1 MKTLLIVE
9 SPAKSKTIEKLLG
22 PNYIVRA
29 SFGHIRNLDK
39 NGLAIDTEN
48 GFKPTYK
55 ILSDKSKQIKAI
67 QETIKTVD
75 RVLLAADEDR
85 EGEAIAWHCA
95 IVFKLNIKE
104 SNRICF
110 HEITKSALE
119 HAVANPRSIN
129 MDMVNSQQARRILD
143 RLVGFKLSPLLW
155 KHIAPK
161 LSAGRVQSVALKL
174 ITDKEA
180 EIEKSELKK
189 SFKTQ
194 GFFNKNINASLNHN
208 FVSNESVL
216 NFLNHCKTALFKI
229 ADFDKKQVEKKPP
242 PPYITSSIQQDI
254 GTRFGISA
262 KNTMAIL
269 QKLYEHGFITYHRT
283 DNTNLSAEIKEEI
296 KNYVISNFGKN
307 YSQVRNYNS
316 KIKCAQEAHEA
327 IRPTSIA
334 RLSLEEGDDSESN
347 FDNKIYQII
356 WKRTVASQ
364 MSASLSELYTIN
376 INISEKKELFVAK
389 AEKMLFDGYKKV
401 YQEVKEADDEDE
413 DEEKNSEKANFLDQ
427 EIKPGEL
434 LNYSK
439 ITSAEKYSAL
449 PPRYNES
456 SIIKKMEKIGIGRPS
471 TYSSIIE
478 TILERKYAEVKNNP
492 GKKMDV
498 AQYTLEKNNIKNK
511 LVSQTIGAE
520 KKKLKP
526 TSIGLLT
533 SEFLEKNFAQILNYN
548 FTSNLEQ
555 KLDEIANSN
564 VLWNNVVSEFYDQ
577 FKPSI
582 EKLNNE
588 KSSDDKK
595 RFLGI
600 DDISGKN
607 VYAYIAKYGPV
618 VQIGENDDKEKKYIK
633 NEEPFKWDTLT
644 IGEIH
649 KLCQFPKNLGSYQD
663 NSVFLKKGQY
673 GFYIS
678 FNSANYKLI
687 NDYDENISLDEAILC
702 IEHKK
707 AESGGDADSKKSSLH
722 IKIDK
727 YEIKSGPYGPYI
739 LYDKKFY
746 KIDEKKYKPEELS
759 KEQCKTIISDAK
771 SAPKKK
777 FVKKA

>member
-39 NGLAIDTEN
+39 NGLAIDIEN
-48 GFKPTYK
+48 DFKPTYK

-75 RVLLAADEDR
+75 IVLLAADEDR

-119 HAVANPRSIN
+119 HAVANPRCIN

-143 RLVGFKLSPLLW
+143 RLVGFQLSPLLW

-161 LSAGRVQSVALKL
+161 LSAGRVQSAALKL

-180 EIEKSELKK
+180 EIEKSVLKK
-189 SFKTQ
+189 SFKTN
-194 GFFNKNINASLNHN
+194 GCFNKNINASLNHN
-208 FVSNESVL
+208 FVNDETVQD
-216 NFLNHCKTALFKI
+216 FLNHCKTAEFKI
-229 ADFDKKQVEKKPP
+229 ADYDKKQVEKKPP
-242 PPYITSSIQQDI
+242 PPYITSTIQQDI

-262 KNTMAIL
+262 KNTMSIL

-296 KNYVISNFGKN
+296 KNYVTTNFGKN
-307 YSQVRNYNS
+307 YSKVRNYNS

-334 RLSLEEGDDSESN
+334 RLSLEEDDLE
-347 FDNKIYQII
+347 NKIYQII

-376 INISEKKELFVAK
+376 IKISGRTELFVAK
-389 AEKMLFDGYKKV
+389 AEKLLFDGYKKV
-401 YQEVKEADDEDE
+401 YQEIKDDEENEKDDDTE
-413 DEEKNSEKANFLDQ
+413 DNSGKASFLDQ
-427 EIKPGEL
+427 EIKHGEL
-434 LNYSK
+434 LNYLK
-439 ITSAEKYSAL
+439 ITSAEKYSPI

-456 SIIKKMEKIGIGRPS
+456 SLIKKMEKIGIGRPS
-471 TYSSIIE
+471 TYSGIIE
-478 TILERKYAEVKNNP
+478 TILERKYVETKNNP

-498 AQYTLEKNNIKNK
+498 KIISLEKNNIKNK
-511 LVSQTIGAE
+511 IESQTIGAE
-520 KKKLKP
+520 KKKLTP
-526 TSIGLLT
+526 SSLGIMTSG
-533 SEFLEKNFAQILNYN
+533 FLEKNFGQILDYN

-564 VLWNNVVSEFYDQ
+564 AQWNNVISDFYGQ

-582 EKLNNE
+582 EKLNAE
-588 KSSDDKK
+588 KASDDKK
-595 RFLGI
+595 RFLGV
-600 DDISGKN
+600 DEDSGKN

-618 VQIGENDDKEKKYIK
+618 IQIGEANDKEKKFIK
-633 NEEPFKWDTLT
+633 IEEPYKWDTLT
-644 IGEIH
+644 ITDIY
-649 KLCQFPKNLGSYQD
+649 KTSIYPKNLGNYKES
-663 NSVFLKKGQY
+663 NVLLKKGIY
-673 GFYIS
+673 GLYLS
-678 FNSANYKLI
+678 YNSVNYKLI
-687 NDYDENISLDEAILC
+687 NDYDDNITLEEAILC
-702 IEHKK
+702 IDDKK
-707 AESGGDADSKKSSLH
+707 IGVGGATEGGGGTSINRKV
-722 IKIDK
+722 DK

-746 KIDEKKYKPEELS
+746 KIDEKKYKPEELN
-759 KEQCKTIISDAK
+759 KEECKKIIADAK

-777 FVKKA
+777 FVKKN

>member
-1 MKTLLIVE
+1 
-9 SPAKSKTIEKLLG
+9 
-22 PNYIVRA
+22 
-29 SFGHIRNLDK
+29 
-39 NGLAIDTEN
+39 
-48 GFKPTYK
+48 
-55 ILSDKSKQIKAI
+55 
-67 QETIKTVD
+67 
-75 RVLLAADEDR
+75 
-85 EGEAIAWHCA
+85 
-95 IVFKLNIKE
+95 
-104 SNRICF
+104 
-110 HEITKSALE
+110 
-119 HAVANPRSIN
+119 
-129 MDMVNSQQARRILD
+129 
-143 RLVGFKLSPLLW
+143 
-155 KHIAPK
+155 
-161 LSAGRVQSVALKL
+161 
-174 ITDKEA
+174 
-180 EIEKSELKK
+180 
-189 SFKTQ
+189 
-194 GFFNKNINASLNHN
+194 
-208 FVSNESVL
+208 
-216 NFLNHCKTALFKI
+216 
-229 ADFDKKQVEKKPP
+229 
-242 PPYITSSIQQDI
+242 
-254 GTRFGISA
+254 
-262 KNTMAIL
+262 
-269 QKLYEHGFITYHRT
+269 
-283 DNTNLSAEIKEEI
+283 
-296 KNYVISNFGKN
+296 
-307 YSQVRNYNS
+307 
-316 KIKCAQEAHEA
+316 
-327 IRPTSIA
+327 
-334 RLSLEEGDDSESN
+334 LEEDDLE
-347 FDNKIYQII
+347 NKIYQII

-389 AEKMLFDGYKKV
+389 AEKLLFDGYKKV
-401 YQEVKEADDEDE
+401 YQEVKEADDIDE

-427 EIKPGEL
+427 EIKPGEI

-498 AQYTLEKNNIKNK
+498 VFITLEKNNIKNK
-511 LVSQTIGAE
+511 LESQTIGAE

-533 SEFLEKNFAQILNYN
+533 SEFLEKNFAQILDYN

-564 VLWNNVVSEFYDQ
+564 ALWNNVVSDFYDQ

-600 DDISGKN
+600 DDVSGKN

-633 NEEPFKWDTLT
+633 IEEPFKWDTLT
-644 IGEIH
+644 IGEID
-649 KLCQFPKNLGSYQD
+649 KLCQFPKNLGDYQD
-663 NSVFLKKGQY
+663 NSVLLKKGQY
-673 GFYIS
+673 GFYLS
-678 FNSANYKLI
+678 FNSVNYKLI
-687 NDYDENISLDEAILC
+687 NDYDENITLDEAILC

-707 AESGGDADSKKSSLH
+707 VGSSDGDSKKSSLN

-746 KIDEKKYKPEELS
+746 KIDEKKYKPEELT